1 MVDQEE
7 MFFRDILL
15 TLEVGI
21 LPKKTIKNIKNE
33 MDDLL
38 PFENPTKVY
47 KKLQDTIP
55 HEFLNVKNNQK
66 SLGLGNSPRSDL
78 KLKRRIPK
86 LVYQSE
92 RAHRDCLVDQPLHKM
107 PKAGDVEAIISR
119 SGVHLKIKNQCTLRQ
134 LPTDDGEFA
143 CAKSR

>member
-66 SLGLGNSPRSDL
+66 KSEEGNIEVIL
-78 KLKRRIPK
+78 NQ
-86 LVYQSE
+86 Y
-92 RAHRDCLVDQPLHKM
+92 
-107 PKAGDVEAIISR
+107 II
-119 SGVHLKIKNQCTLRQ
+119 
-134 LPTDDGEFA
+134 
-143 CAKSR
+143 